1 LPSALRIVF
10 MGSPPFADQALAALL
25 DAGHNVV
32 AVVSSPPS
40 RRGRGRQL
48 ADNSVVRLAQQH
60 SVAVLQPLSAKDAEF
75 KEQFAKLNCDL
86 AVVVSYGQILDAE
99 LLALPK
105 LGCIN
110 VHASLLPRWRG
121 ASPIQSAIRAGD
133 NKSGV
138 CIQKMVLALD
148 AGDVL
153 ASNEIMLSNESTG
166 PWLFDQCATLGAKL
180 VNDFV
185 SEVNRTKKFPEG
197 QPQDAAQITHCS
209 KVKKSDGEIDWSHPA
224 EEVYRQIRASLGW
237 PGAFSKTPSGDN
249 LKIHAAQ
256 LCADQQLTGEAGE
269 VKFGESGQLYVC
281 CDQGA
286 IELLEVQRAG
296 KSRIS
301 AKEFIN
307 GNSISASQKLGA
319 SL

>member
-1 LPSALRIVF
+1 
-10 MGSPPFADQALAALL
+10 MGSPPFADKALAALL

-60 SVAVLQPLSAKDAEF
+60 SIAVLQPLSAKDAEF
-75 KEQFAKLNCDL
+75 KQQFAKLDCEL

-121 ASPIQSAIRAGD
+121 ASPIQSAIAAGD

-138 CIQKMVLALD
+138 CIQKMVLELD

-153 ASNEIMLSNESTG
+153 DSSEIILDDESTS
-166 PWLFDQCATLGAKL
+166 PWLFEQCAQLGATL
-180 VNDFV
+180 VNEFV
-185 SEVNRTKKFPEG
+185 EKANLSKQLPAGR
-197 QPQDAAQITHCS
+197 PQDVAQITHCT

-224 EEVYRQIRASLGW
+224 SAVYRQIRASLGW
-237 PGAFSKTPSGDN
+237 PGAFSKMPNGDN
-249 LKIHAAQ
+249 LKIHAARLCVDEQ
-256 LCADQQLTGEAGE
+256 LVGTAGE
-269 VKFGESGQLYVC
+269 VKFGDNGQLYIC
-281 CDQGA
+281 CEHGA

-319 SL
+319 QL